1 MKKPSKFTL
10 IELLVVIAIIAILAS
25 MLLPALNQARE
36 RARQTQC
43 LSQLKQNGVAHSLY
57 LADNADMTCGPRGDN
72 FGGGRWWKELA
83 PYISSVNTATNTGN
97 LVFNTG
103 GGGGEKASTMKN
115 VFKCPNSTRPYALDG
130 ATFVAFSYVYNT
142 ALVEW
147 INGKGSSAANGWTF
161 KVNRLKLP
169 SRSPMLFD
177 GADNFEFTAS
187 WLSRIEYV
195 HASRSDAVFFD
206 GRSSVV
212 DRKPVDANYVRAVL

>member
-1 MKKPSKFTL
+1 MKQRRNFTL

-25 MLLPALNQARE
+25 MLLPALNQARD

-43 LSQLKQNGVAHSLY
+43 LSQLKQNGVAHAFY
-57 LADNADMTCGPRGDN
+57 LADNADMTCGPRGNN
-72 FGGGRWWKELA
+72 FGGGRWWKSLA
-83 PYISSVNTATNTGN
+83 PYISSVNMATNAGN
-97 LVFNTG
+97 MVFNSG

-115 VFKCPNSTRPYALDG
+115 VFKCPSSTRPYAMDG
-130 ATFVAFSYVYNT
+130 ATFVAFSYIYNT

-147 INGKGSSAANGWTF
+147 VNGKASTSANGWTF
-161 KVNRLKLP
+161 KVNKLTTP

-195 HASRSDAVFFD
+195 HANRADALFFD
-206 GRSSVV
+206 GRSSMV
-212 DRKPVDANYVRAVL
+212 DRKPVSADYVRAVL